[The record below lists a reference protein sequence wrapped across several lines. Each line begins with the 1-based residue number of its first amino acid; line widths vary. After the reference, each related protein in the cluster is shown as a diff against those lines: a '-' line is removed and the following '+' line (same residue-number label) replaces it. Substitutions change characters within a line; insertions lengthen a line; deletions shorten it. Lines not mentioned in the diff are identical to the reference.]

1 MQQGVDLIE
10 FQGKPAD
17 FRVHTNKNRKGK
29 WTVTAIAVKISGE
42 AHLTFS
48 FSKVLISSNFKA
60 NQRISVS
67 IPIKTEK
74 GNGQ

>member
-1 MQQGVDLIE
+1 MTPKLLHQLIIPMPPHSLQN
-10 FQGKPAD
+10 F
-17 FRVHTNKNRKGK
+17 KNITTRP
-29 WTVTAIAVKISGE
+29 
-42 AHLTFS
+42 TFS

-74 GNGQ
+74 ENGQ